1 MRCTHCNAIIP
12 EGWMRC
18 PRCGKEVQ
26 IVPDYNPLDDVLTQ
40 EVKGSVEDVTRQL
53 QTKDVRDFGRRQE
66 VYQSKAMRVLSQE
79 ELDEIQ
85 AGRERAAR
93 NRSRAEAKRKQ
104 QERKK
109 QLVRRRRKVLLIL
122 FLVLLIFGAAFGYF
136 LYQNSYVGKVAKG
149 YDALQ
154 MKEYQ
159 TAEKYFKHAI
169 GKNVQ
174 RAEAYSGLAET
185 YMEQD
190 EGDEAESV
198 FLSAIA
204 SYPSNEELYRAA
216 ISFYEETKQLDKI
229 SEILEDCD
237 DESVLSSLKAY
248 VSTEPVFSLDDGK
261 YSEVQEVTLSA
272 SGETIYYTTDGTNP
286 TSSSTKYT
294 EPILLNEEGK
304 TQIKAIAYN
313 KKKIPSLVV
322 SKTYEI
328 EFPVADAPVVTPSTG
343 QYSTATQISIT
354 VPEGY
359 TAYYTTDGST
369 PTTES
374 SLYTGPIEMPE
385 GQTLFSTVLV
395 GKTGK
400 MTQITKRNYIY
411 QPQ

>member
-66 VYQSKAMRVLSQE
+66 VYQSKATRVLSQE

-169 GKNVQ
+169 GKNAQ

-286 TSSSTKYT
+286 TSSSTK
-294 EPILLNEEGK
+294 
-304 TQIKAIAYN
+304 
-313 KKKIPSLVV
+313 
-322 SKTYEI
+322 
-328 EFPVADAPVVTPSTG
+328 
-343 QYSTATQISIT
+343 
-354 VPEGY
+354 
-359 TAYYTTDGST
+359 
-369 PTTES
+369 
-374 SLYTGPIEMPE
+374 
-385 GQTLFSTVLV
+385 
-395 GKTGK
+395 
-400 MTQITKRNYIY
+400 
-411 QPQ
+411 

>member
-53 QTKDVRDFGRRQE
+53 HTKDVRDFGRRQE
-66 VYQSKAMRVLSQE
+66 VYQSKATRVLSQE

-85 AGRERAAR
+85 ARRERAAR

-109 QLVRRRRKVLLIL
+109 QLVRRRRKVLLLL
-122 FLVLLIFGAAFGYF
+122 FLFLLIFGAAFGYF
-136 LYQNSYVGKVAKG
+136 LYQNSYAGKVAKG

-159 TAEKYFKHAI
+159 AAEKYFKHAI
-169 GKNVQ
+169 GKNAQ

-248 VSTEPVFSLDDGK
+248 VSAEPVFSLDDGK

-272 SGETIYYTTDGTNP
+272 SGETIYYTTDGTDP

-343 QYSTATQISIT
+343 QYSTAMQISLT

-385 GQTLFSTVLV
+385 GQTLFSAVLV
-395 GKTGK
+395 SKTGK
-400 MTQITKRNYIY
+400 MTQTTKRNYIY

>member
-66 VYQSKAMRVLSQE
+66 VYQSKATRVLSQE

>member
-1 MRCTHCNAIIP
+1 M
-12 EGWMRC
+12 
-18 PRCGKEVQ
+18 
-26 IVPDYNPLDDVLTQ
+26 
-40 EVKGSVEDVTRQL
+40 
-53 QTKDVRDFGRRQE
+53 
-66 VYQSKAMRVLSQE
+66 
-79 ELDEIQ
+79 
-85 AGRERAAR
+85 
-93 NRSRAEAKRKQ
+93 
-104 QERKK
+104 
-109 QLVRRRRKVLLIL
+109 
-122 FLVLLIFGAAFGYF
+122 IFGAAFGYF
-136 LYQNSYVGKVAKG
+136 LYQNSYAGKVAKG

-154 MKEYQ
+154 MKEDQ
-159 TAEKYFKHAI
+159 AAEKYFKHAI
-169 GKNVQ
+169 GKNAQ

-248 VSTEPVFSLDDGK
+248 VSAEPVFSLDDGK

-272 SGETIYYTTDGTNP
+272 SGETIYYTTDGTDP

-343 QYSTATQISIT
+343 QYSTAMQISIT

-385 GQTLFSTVLV
+385 GQTLFSAVLV
-395 GKTGK
+395 SKTGK
-400 MTQITKRNYIY
+400 MTQTTKRNYIY

>member
-1 MRCTHCNAIIP
+1 
-12 EGWMRC
+12 
-18 PRCGKEVQ
+18 
-26 IVPDYNPLDDVLTQ
+26 
-40 EVKGSVEDVTRQL
+40 
-53 QTKDVRDFGRRQE
+53 
-66 VYQSKAMRVLSQE
+66 
-79 ELDEIQ
+79 
-85 AGRERAAR
+85 
-93 NRSRAEAKRKQ
+93 
-104 QERKK
+104 
-109 QLVRRRRKVLLIL
+109 
-122 FLVLLIFGAAFGYF
+122 
-136 LYQNSYVGKVAKG
+136 
-149 YDALQ
+149 

-169 GKNVQ
+169 GKNAQ

-313 KKKIPSLVV
+313 KRKSQVWWSQKLMRLN
-322 SKTYEI
+322 
-328 EFPVADAPVVTPSTG
+328 F
-343 QYSTATQISIT
+343 
-354 VPEGY
+354 
-359 TAYYTTDGST
+359 
-369 PTTES
+369 
-374 SLYTGPIEMPE
+374 
-385 GQTLFSTVLV
+385 
-395 GKTGK
+395 
-400 MTQITKRNYIY
+400 R
-411 QPQ
+411 

>member
-1 MRCTHCNAIIP
+1 MLPGSFRQRMSVILAEDRKCTSQKQRGCSVRKSWMKYRPGESMRRETDP
-12 EGWMRC
+12 
-18 PRCGKEVQ
+18 VQ
-26 IVPDYNPLDDVLTQ
+26 
-40 EVKGSVEDVTRQL
+40 
-53 QTKDVRDFGRRQE
+53 RRNE
-66 VYQSKAMRVLSQE
+66 NS
-79 ELDEIQ
+79 
-85 AGRERAAR
+85 R
-93 NRSRAEAKRKQ
+93 NE
-104 QERKK
+104 KK

-169 GKNVQ
+169 GKNAQ

-400 MTQITKRNYIY
+400 MTQITKRIIFISRSKSWLIFLDKHFVKMQGDFLTKMSLVFVHYLTKKNGSFVV
-411 QPQ
+411 

>member
-53 QTKDVRDFGRRQE
+53 HTKDVRDFGRRQE
-66 VYQSKAMRVLSQE
+66 VYQSKATRVLSQE

-85 AGRERAAR
+85 ARRERAAR

-109 QLVRRRRKVLLIL
+109 QLVRRRRKVLLLL
-122 FLVLLIFGAAFGYF
+122 FLFLLIFGAAFGYF
-136 LYQNSYVGKVAKG
+136 LYQNSYAGKVAKG

-159 TAEKYFKHAI
+159 AAEKYFKHAI
-169 GKNVQ
+169 GKNAQ

-248 VSTEPVFSLDDGK
+248 VSAEPVFSLDDGK

-272 SGETIYYTTDGTNP
+272 SGETIYYTTDGTDP
-286 TSSSTKYT
+286 TSSSR
-294 EPILLNEEGK
+294 
-304 TQIKAIAYN
+304 
-313 KKKIPSLVV
+313 
-322 SKTYEI
+322 
-328 EFPVADAPVVTPSTG
+328 F
-343 QYSTATQISIT
+343 
-354 VPEGY
+354 
-359 TAYYTTDGST
+359 
-369 PTTES
+369 
-374 SLYTGPIEMPE
+374 
-385 GQTLFSTVLV
+385 F
-395 GKTGK
+395 
-400 MTQITKRNYIY
+400 
-411 QPQ
+411 

>member
-66 VYQSKAMRVLSQE
+66 VYQSKATRVLSQE

-169 GKNVQ
+169 VKNAQ

>member
-1 MRCTHCNAIIP
+1 MKYRPGESVRRETDP
-12 EGWMRC
+12 
-18 PRCGKEVQ
+18 VQ
-26 IVPDYNPLDDVLTQ
+26 
-40 EVKGSVEDVTRQL
+40 
-53 QTKDVRDFGRRQE
+53 RRNE
-66 VYQSKAMRVLSQE
+66 NS
-79 ELDEIQ
+79 
-85 AGRERAAR
+85 R
-93 NRSRAEAKRKQ
+93 NV
-104 QERKK
+104 KK

-169 GKNVQ
+169 GKNAQ

-328 EFPVADAPVVTPSTG
+328 EFPVADAPVVTPSRG
-343 QYSTATQISIT
+343 STVQRRRSVLPCRKATQLIT
-354 VPEGY
+354 RQMVPRRQLNLPCIPDRSRCQKGRRC
-359 TAYYTTDGST
+359 SVQFWWVR
-369 PTTES
+369 
-374 SLYTGPIEMPE
+374 PE
-385 GQTLFSTVLV
+385 
-395 GKTGK
+395 K
-400 MTQITKRNYIY
+400 
-411 QPQ
+411 

>member
-66 VYQSKAMRVLSQE
+66 VYQSKATRVLSQE

-136 LYQNSYVGKVAKG
+136 LKDDPAFAKYV
-149 YDALQ
+149 
-154 MKEYQ
+154 
-159 TAEKYFKHAI
+159 KHAI
-169 GKNVQ
+169 GKNAQ

-286 TSSSTKYT
+286 PSSSTKYT

>member
-66 VYQSKAMRVLSQE
+66 VYQSKATRVLSQE

-159 TAEKYFKHAI
+159 AAEKEK
-169 GKNVQ
+169 
-174 RAEAYSGLAET
+174 
-185 YMEQD
+185 
-190 EGDEAESV
+190 
-198 FLSAIA
+198 
-204 SYPSNEELYRAA
+204 
-216 ISFYEETKQLDKI
+216 
-229 SEILEDCD
+229 
-237 DESVLSSLKAY
+237 
-248 VSTEPVFSLDDGK
+248 
-261 YSEVQEVTLSA
+261 
-272 SGETIYYTTDGTNP
+272 
-286 TSSSTKYT
+286 
-294 EPILLNEEGK
+294 
-304 TQIKAIAYN
+304 
-313 KKKIPSLVV
+313 
-322 SKTYEI
+322 
-328 EFPVADAPVVTPSTG
+328 
-343 QYSTATQISIT
+343 
-354 VPEGY
+354 
-359 TAYYTTDGST
+359 
-369 PTTES
+369 
-374 SLYTGPIEMPE
+374 
-385 GQTLFSTVLV
+385 
-395 GKTGK
+395 
-400 MTQITKRNYIY
+400 
-411 QPQ
+411 

>member
-1 MRCTHCNAIIP
+1 M
-12 EGWMRC
+12 
-18 PRCGKEVQ
+18 
-26 IVPDYNPLDDVLTQ
+26 
-40 EVKGSVEDVTRQL
+40 
-53 QTKDVRDFGRRQE
+53 
-66 VYQSKAMRVLSQE
+66 
-79 ELDEIQ
+79 
-85 AGRERAAR
+85 
-93 NRSRAEAKRKQ
+93 
-104 QERKK
+104 
-109 QLVRRRRKVLLIL
+109 IL

-169 GKNVQ
+169 GKNAQ

-322 SKTYEI
+322 SKTYE
-328 EFPVADAPVVTPSTG
+328 
-343 QYSTATQISIT
+343 Y
-354 VPEGY
+354 
-359 TAYYTTDGST
+359 
-369 PTTES
+369 
-374 SLYTGPIEMPE
+374 
-385 GQTLFSTVLV
+385 
-395 GKTGK
+395 
-400 MTQITKRNYIY
+400 
-411 QPQ
+411 

>member
-66 VYQSKAMRVLSQE
+66 VYQSKATRVLSQE

-109 QLVRRRRKVLLIL
+109 QLVRRRRKVLWIL
-122 FLVLLIFGAAFGYF
+122 FLVLLMCGAAFGYF

-169 GKNVQ
+169 VKNAQ

-294 EPILLNEEGK
+294 EPILLNVEGK

>member
-1 MRCTHCNAIIP
+1 M
-12 EGWMRC
+12 
-18 PRCGKEVQ
+18 
-26 IVPDYNPLDDVLTQ
+26 
-40 EVKGSVEDVTRQL
+40 
-53 QTKDVRDFGRRQE
+53 
-66 VYQSKAMRVLSQE
+66 YQSKATRVLSQE

-169 GKNVQ
+169 GKNAQ

-272 SGETIYYTTDGTNP
+272 SGEPIYYTTDGTNP